1 MIKTYDVILELCKE
15 IHPTSSYEMHGD
27 LANITDLSIL
37 TLDGGSTTLSF
48 TFDDV
53 EKKQISMQA
62 EYDSQEYARKRAQE
76 YPDLAEQLDLLWH
89 AIDTDTLDNKDSQ
102 NKFYTMLKKVKE
114 DNPKG

>member
-1 MIKTYDVILELCKE
+1 MIKTYDVIVELCKE

-62 EYDSQEYARKRAQE
+62 EYDAKQYQRDRAAAFD
-76 YPDLAEQLDLLWH
+76 PIPEQLDQIYH
-89 AIDTDTLDNKDSQ
+89 DIDGWKARIKAVKD
-102 NKFYTMLKKVKE
+102 KF
-114 DNPKG
+114 PKP

>member
-1 MIKTYDVILELCKE
+1 MIKTYDVIVELCKE

-62 EYDSQEYARKRAQE
+62 EYDAQEYARNRKAE
-76 YPDLAEQLDLLWH
+76 YDALNQLEMQFDDKKNSTTTWDD
-89 AIDTDTLDNKDSQ
+89 AIDAIKAKWPKDNSGP
-102 NKFYTMLKKVKE
+102 V
-114 DNPKG
+114 